1 MSVYTIGNGW
11 TGALGTGSLDS
22 FAAGHNDD
30 DDVLGTATGTASP
43 SHPFKIHDGPVTAA
57 AAGWGH
63 TAFVVDGHVMLC
75 GRPHDFANLLRLK
88 RMPKICRDYVNRY
101 TLKFT
106 SRNTNMN
113 NPHNNQDAPV
123 AGVEPA
129 AISLVEKVIDFLLND
144 TSSYATNNTTSE
156 QRQSNSMK
164 RNSIF
169 VTPTMIPL
177 PDGHKVGQTTTKHTD
192 LQVVNSKSLCASAG
206 LTAVISEQGHVCTWG
221 VNTFG
226 QCGVGDTATTNV
238 WTPTHVR
245 TLSNQVSDH
254 PNAVSSEPLGHDYPI
269 TQVSLGLQHGIAL
282 NTKGHVYVWGK
293 ADRGQLGLRE
303 VGSES
308 IPTATRLEHFRM
320 SQADGSQQWSE
331 GDVTITLVAAGIN
344 HSAVRSEDN
353 VVFVFGK
360 NVAAETSELG
370 WRASSR
376 DSLFPIS
383 VAGLPPNKQVVD
395 LSCGSHHTAI
405 LLEDGSVYAFGL
417 AAHSKTPILEAVEI
431 IPPGIVDM
439 PVRQFQAH
447 FDRTTIVG
455 KNGDQVLEVHLWSE
469 EEDRKL
475 AIFTPAWMDYFAGDI
490 VSVHRG
496 WLHTAIVT
504 NSS

>member
-30 DDVLGTATGTASP
+30 DDVLGTGTASP
-43 SHPFKIHDGPVTAA
+43 SHPFKIHDGPITAA

-88 RMPKICRDYVNRY
+88 RVPKICRDYVNRY
-101 TLKFT
+101 TLKYNT
-106 SRNTNMN
+106 RNNMN
-113 NPHNNQDAPV
+113 NSQDNQGATP
-123 AGVEPA
+123 AGVEQA
-129 AISLVEKVIDFLLND
+129 ALSLTEKVINYLLND
-144 TSSYATNNTTSE
+144 TDTSE
-156 QRQSNSMK
+156 QQQQSNPMK

-169 VTPTMIPL
+169 VTPTIIPL
-177 PDGHKVGQTTTKHTD
+177 PNGQKVSQTSTHTD
-192 LQVVNSKSLCASAG
+192 LQVASSKSLCASAG
-206 LTAVISEQGHVCTWG
+206 LTAVISEHGHVYTWG
-221 VNTFG
+221 VNTYG
-226 QCGVGDTATTNV
+226 QCGVGDTEATNV
-238 WTPTHVR
+238 WTPTQVR
-245 TLSNQVSDH
+245 AFPQQISDSNTV
-254 PNAVSSEPLGHDYPI
+254 ATSSEPLGQDYPI

-293 ADRGQLGLRE
+293 ADRGQLGLRD
-303 VGSES
+303 VVAES
-308 IPTATRLEHFRM
+308 ISTATRLEHFRI
-320 SQADGSQQWSE
+320 SQADGSHQWSE
-331 GDVTITLVAAGIN
+331 GDLIFTLVAAGIN

-360 NVAAETSELG
+360 NVAAETSAFDS
-370 WRASSR
+370 RASQ
-376 DSLFPIS
+376 DSPVPIS
-383 VAGLPPNKQVVD
+383 VRGLPANKQVVD

-417 AAHSKTPILEAVEI
+417 AAQSRTPILDAIEI

-455 KNGDQVLEVHLWSE
+455 KNGDQVLQVHLWSE

-475 AIFTPAWMDYFAGDI
+475 AIFTPAWMDYFDGDI
-490 VSVHRG
+490 LSVHRG
-496 WLHTAIVT
+496 WLHTVIVT
-504 NSS
+504 KSS